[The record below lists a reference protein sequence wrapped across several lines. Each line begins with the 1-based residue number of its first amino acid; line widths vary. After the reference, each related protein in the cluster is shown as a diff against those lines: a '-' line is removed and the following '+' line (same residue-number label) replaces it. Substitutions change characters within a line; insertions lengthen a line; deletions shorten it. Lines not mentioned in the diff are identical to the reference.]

1 MVDFARVTTGRQAVR
16 LHWITARIRQLCYF
30 LAQKGDPEVNS

>member
-1 MVDFARVTTGRQAVR
+1 MVDFARVTTGNQAVR

-30 LAQKGDPEVNS
+30 LAQKDDPEVNA